1 MRRRFDPAAL
11 FTGLILLALAAAFAL
26 HLDGELA
33 LPPDRVLRLV
43 GGALA
48 LSLLGRLVSR
58 LVLGPRDGRRTLPGG
73 AADPTAPD
81 PDAYG
86 PYPAAAGDGDGTW
99 TPWEP
104 DPESSTSD
112 DRPFQGIRD
121 LRESAR
127 ALRDTIR
134 EQQRER
140 REEMR
145 RHIRESREWQREQ
158 HRERWER
165 HRERHRERRGRD
177 SDWGP
182 DDD

>member
-11 FTGLILLALAAAFAL
+11 FTGLILLGLAAAFAA
-26 HLDGELA
+26 HLDGDLA

-43 GGALA
+43 GGALL

-58 LVLGPRDGRRTLPGG
+58 LVLGPRDGRRTLPGT
-73 AADPTAPD
+73 AADP
-81 PDAYG
+81 YG
-86 PYPAAAGDGDGTW
+86 PYPAAAGDDGVW

-104 DPESSTSD
+104 DPENSDPD

-127 ALRDTIR
+127 ALRDMVR

-145 RHIRESREWQREQ
+145 RHIRESREWQRAQ
-158 HRERWER
+158 HRERWEH
-165 HRERHRERRGRD
+165 HRERHRDRRDREWD
-177 SDWGP
+177 P
-182 DDD
+182 DED